1 MSILICGYG
10 NIGKHVHREFIK
22 TANAENIIRIYDKY
36 YLNREIWCF
45 PYKEHFDY
53 AFICVPTDND
63 ANNNCNTKEV
73 EEVLKKV
80 KKVADTIIIK
90 SAVPIGFCESLH
102 IDNIVYTPEYWGTT
116 QHSNKDPNFLVLG
129 YSNKY
134 YADKVVQLYSKIKD
148 GSFRF
153 IFTDYKTAELAKYM
167 ENSFIATKVTFCNEF
182 YRIAKTFD
190 VDYNEL
196 RECFVADDR
205 VSPSH
210 TYVYEDTPYYQSH
223 CLDKDIPAL
232 ITQCENKNYVP
243 VFLQSMKDRNDD
255 FKCEKTGM

>member
-1 MSILICGYG
+1 MNILICGYG
-10 NIGKHVHREFIK
+10 NIGRHVEKEFQNSKISI
-22 TANAENIIRIYDKY
+22 TIYDKY
-36 YLNREIWCF
+36 NRDYDHLYTNCF
-45 PYKEHFDY
+45 YDY
-53 AFICVPTDND
+53 AFVCVPTDND
-63 ANNNCNTKEV
+63 EDGNCKTIEV
-73 EEVLKKV
+73 EDVINKV
-80 KKVADTIIIK
+80 NKITDTIIIK
-90 SAVPIGFCESLH
+90 SAVPIGFCESMH
-102 IDNIVYTPEYWGTT
+102 KSNIVYTPEYWGTT
-116 QHSNKDPNFLVLG
+116 QHSNKDPNFLVIG
-129 YSNKY
+129 YSDKY
-134 YADKVVQLYSKIKD
+134 YANKVVQLYSKIKD

-182 YRIAKTFD
+182 YRIAKTFG

-232 ITQCENKNYVP
+232 ITQCLNNHYTPFLLDSVRYINK
-243 VFLQSMKDRNDD
+243 D
-255 FKCEKTGM
+255 FKKGM